1 MWGQQRMFKYHLDP
15 SASVLLW
22 QRRIRRKKWW
32 MWQRMWQHLDHLTHS
47 VLLRQRPRL
56 WMLLNFSEG
65 RHSNKKGRETCLFC
79 YHFLFFRKCCSRSFC
94 SCRFRSASV
103 ICPFFFFRCKHA
115 SSSSYTRFPSMIN
128 RPMDFLLK
136 TGSNCYLASQLY
148 LFSFYHMHILFSLS

>member
-1 MWGQQRMFKYHLDP
+1 MRTVTAVQASFGFCCFCAAAVTVTASSAATDVATDVTASGSSYSFCAAAATATALD
-15 SASVLLW
+15 AS
-22 QRRIRRKKWW
+22 
-32 MWQRMWQHLDHLTHS
+32 
-47 VLLRQRPRL
+47 
-56 WMLLNFSEG
+56 NFSEG

-103 ICPFFFFRCKHA
+103 ICPFFFFRCKPA